1 MIMSTTASLQNNV
14 KALRRARGW
23 SQAELALRAGISRA
37 AVSAIE
43 IERLIPSVAAALSLA
58 AAFGCRVDALFALDG
73 AAGPEPAWAWPAATD
88 PCRFWHAEVA
98 GRTLL
103 FPVEASGLGVVGHD
117 GIYRHGTI
125 EPHSQNLPEQTLV

>member
-1 MIMSTTASLQNNV
+1 MSDLEAVQNHV
-14 KALRRARGW
+14 KALRLGRGW
-23 SQAELALRAGISRA
+23 SQAELARRAGISRA

-43 IERLIPSVAAALSLA
+43 IERLVPSVAAALALA
-58 AAFGCRVDALFALDG
+58 AAFGCRVDALFSLNG
-73 AAGPEPAWAWPAATD
+73 KGGMEPVWAWPAAAD
-88 PCRFWHAEVA
+88 PCRYWHAEVG

-103 FPVEASGLGVVGHD
+103 YPVESTGLGVVGHD